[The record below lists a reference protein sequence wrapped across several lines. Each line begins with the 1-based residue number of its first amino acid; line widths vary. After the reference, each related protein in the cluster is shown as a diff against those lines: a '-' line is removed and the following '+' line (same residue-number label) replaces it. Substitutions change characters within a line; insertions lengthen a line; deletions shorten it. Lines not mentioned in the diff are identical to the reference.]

1 MHRLRRHEEGQTLI
15 LAALFGLILALCVLG
30 TVNLGRA
37 VYDKMAVQTAC
48 DNGAYSQAAVE
59 ARVLNFTAYTN
70 RAMVVHYASIMAA
83 SAYLTWTH
91 YLYALIHGI
100 LSVIKIIPIPP
111 IAAIANVVDQ
121 IFKVVMILIDVG
133 VAFLTPLLSIANLLL
148 YGLEEGAWLS
158 ILNRLGRIPREAHSG
173 DSNAEPF
180 TPLWPTLIPAANIA
194 VFNQTRGSVNPF
206 SNALQ
211 AASVLLNAKSDVV
224 QAARLHMVEIANSS
238 RTPWVVNGG
247 DKYNRTS
254 LSPVA
259 RHFGIKIGKFRLGSV
274 ARTELGTFEPKGLST
289 ALKTFGQVFSGDL
302 AQITFTFPIVGSCKI
317 PMYGLS
323 TLDDLNFANPNLS
336 HYIGL
341 KVSCSGLIAKLIGL
355 LLNAVLAPLKGLS
368 TWAKQN
374 AKVTP
379 NLRLFLISPYVYFAP
394 RAAAQPGGGLKP
406 LGNFAQ
412 PDVILG
418 LAREGRDFNREPGA
432 QKYFGGVHK
441 VTMGGAGSGTVDF
454 RYDSTPPLRIPGLPG
469 NLQIRRGFNALCAA
483 QVYYHRPGEW
493 REMPNF
499 FNPLWGARLMP
510 VLDSNAINALPGS
523 QAIMNGLRP
532 FLLH

>member
-91 YLYALIHGI
+91 YLYALIHG
-100 LSVIKIIPIPP
+100 LLTLIKLIPIPP
-111 IAAIANVVDQ
+111 ISAIANVVDQ
-121 IFKVVMILIDVG
+121 IFRAVMILIDTG
-133 VAFLTPLLSIANLLL
+133 VALLTPLLSVANFLL
-148 YGLEEGAWLS
+148 YALEEGAWLS
-158 ILNRLGRIPREAHSG
+158 ILNRLRTIPREAHSG
-173 DSNAEPF
+173 DSNSDPF
-180 TPLWPTLIPAANIA
+180 QPLWPTIIPLANTA
-194 VFNQTRGSVNPF
+194 VFNQTRGSANPF
-206 SNALQ
+206 TNIAQ
-211 AASVLLNAKSDVV
+211 TASVLLNAKSDVV
-224 QAARLHMVEIANSS
+224 QEARLHMVEIANSS

-247 DKYNRTS
+247 DRYGRQ
-254 LSPVA
+254 SPSPLA
-259 RHFGIKIGKFRLGSV
+259 RHFGFSIGKFKLGAV
-274 ARTELGTFEPKGLST
+274 ARTELGTFEPKGFAGIPHL
-289 ALKTFGQVFSGDL
+289 FGQVFSGDL
-302 AQITFTFPIVGSCKI
+302 AQITFKFPFVGSCKI
-317 PMYGLS
+317 PLFGLS
-323 TLDDLNFANPNLS
+323 TLDDLWPANKNMS
-336 HYIGL
+336 HYIGF
-341 KVSCSGLIAKLIGL
+341 KVSCSGLIGKLIGL
-355 LLNAVLAPLKGLS
+355 LLGAVLGSLKGLA
-368 TWAKQN
+368 TWAQNN
-374 AKVTP
+374 AKVQP
-379 NLRLFLISPYVYFAP
+379 NYRLFLISPYVYFAP
-394 RAAAQPGGGLKP
+394 RAAATPGGGLKP

-412 PDVILG
+412 PDVLLG

-454 RYDSTPPLRIPGLPG
+454 RYDSTPALRIPGLPG
-469 NLQIRRGFNALCAA
+469 NLQLRRGFNALCAA
-483 QVYYHRPGEW
+483 QVYYHRPGDW

-499 FNPLWGARLMP
+499 FNPLWAARLMP
-510 VLDSNAINALPGS
+510 VIESNAINTLPGS